1 MIRPMIRL
9 SKTGCLLLT
18 AMLCAAIL
26 PGCRHTPDEV
36 QVREAIAAVAQA
48 AQAGAAGD
56 VVAPLSDD
64 FDGNAGELDR
74 PALAN
79 MVRLVALRGEHVGVM
94 LGPVTIEH
102 RGARMVATF
111 EVTLSSGGRLFPDRL
126 GIYQVESAWRKQHG
140 KWRCYTASWKHSM

>member
-1 MIRPMIRL
+1 MIRW
-9 SKTGCLLLT
+9 SKTGCLLLI

-64 FDGNAGELDR
+64 FDGNAG
-74 PALAN
+74 
-79 MVRLVALRGEHVGVM
+79 
-94 LGPVTIEH
+94 
-102 RGARMVATF
+102 
-111 EVTLSSGGRLFPDRL
+111 
-126 GIYQVESAWRKQHG
+126 
-140 KWRCYTASWKHSM
+140 

>member
-1 MIRPMIRL
+1 MIR
-9 SKTGCLLLT
+9 SGKTGCLPLI

-26 PGCRHTPDEV
+26 PGCRHTPGEV
-36 QVREAIAAVAQA
+36 QVREAIAAVARA

-74 PALAN
+74 SALAN

-94 LGPVTIEH
+94 LGPIAVEH

-111 EVTLSSGGRLFPDRL
+111 KVTLSSGGRLFPDRL
-126 GIYQVESAWRKQHG
+126 GIYQVESAWRREDG
-140 KWRCYTASWKHSM
+140 GWRCYTASWKPMM